1 MKIELKRITYNA
13 RLSQETA
20 AYAADVWVNGVK
32 RGTVQN
38 DGHGGPD
45 LIFPHTLAQ
54 EINEY
59 AKTLPP
65 TKFHDMT
72 LPESAE
78 GIFGRLLDQHL
89 VGKSLQRKM
98 KTKILFTVADGKVYE
113 MKGSTPPKDA
123 VKVLN
128 YLPIEEAVE
137 LFIKSTRK

>member
-1 MKIELKRITYNA
+1 MKIELKRISYNS
-13 RLSQETA
+13 RLSQETS

-54 EINEY
+54 EIETY

-72 LPESAE
+72 LPQSAE
-78 GIFGRLLDQHL
+78 SIFGKLLDQHL
-89 VGKSLQRKM
+89 VGKALQRKM
-98 KTKILFTVADGKVYE
+98 KTKILFTAADGKVYE
-113 MKGSTPPKDA
+113 MKGSIPPKDA
-123 VKVLN
+123 VRVLN

-137 LFIKSTRK
+137 LYLKTTKP